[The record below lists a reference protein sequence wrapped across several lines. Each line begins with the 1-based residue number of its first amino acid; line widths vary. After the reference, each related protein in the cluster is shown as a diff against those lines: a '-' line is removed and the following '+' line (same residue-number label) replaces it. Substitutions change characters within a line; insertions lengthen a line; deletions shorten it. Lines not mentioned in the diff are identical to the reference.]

1 MDLGAERHQ
10 QSRGSRVVHPD
21 DIGLRSRLSD
31 LVHRYA
37 ARVDDRRLDDVAG
50 LFADDGVLVLPD
62 PPARLDAHLE
72 VIGQNAIARHLSVLG
87 SLDLTVHQVV
97 GEVYDR
103 TGPGSATGR
112 VTCVAHHVSG
122 GRDVEWLLHYR
133 DQYVEREDAWVF
145 ARRSLSIDAITT
157 RRVPHHR

>member
-1 MDLGAERHQ
+1 M
-10 QSRGSRVVHPD
+10 HPD
-21 DIGLRSRLSD
+21 AIGLRLRLAD

-37 ARVDDRRLDDVAG
+37 ALVDDRRRDDVAA
-50 LFADDGVLVLPD
+50 LFAEDGVLVLPD
-62 PPARLDAHLE
+62 PPARLDAHRE
-72 VIGQNAIARHLSVLG
+72 VVGRDAITRHLSVLDD
-87 SLDLTVHQVV
+87 LDLTVHHVV

-112 VTCVAHHVSG
+112 VACVAHHVSG
-122 GRDVEWLLHYR
+122 DRDLEWLLHYR
-133 DQYVEREDAWVF
+133 DQYVEREGAWLL